1 MIRFDSIQVC
11 TALHGGRCVLI
22 GDAGAPFPPV
32 GQGVNAAMEGRSG
45 FHECAAP
52 QRAAE
57 RPVRDPTHALHRTA
71 HTHAR
76 IARTPVAT
84 SGDAVRSAAAGAT
97 VLDRLIGEHLGVAV
111 PSAEQRS
118 AVLHAV
124 TSEFTRVWQPEAIAM
139 RAIAQVGRAVLVLTG
154 PQGTHVAFTGA
165 VAWREKAPVVP
176 PEYLIVATGLVFIRL
191 GPGRR
196 QSPSGAASSA
206 S

>member
-45 FHECAAP
+45 FHECVAP
-52 QRAAE
+52 PRAAE
-57 RPVRDPTHALHRTA
+57 RPVRDPTHCTGLDWTA
-71 HTHAR
+71 PHA
-76 IARTPVAT
+76 AT
-84 SGDAVRSAAAGAT
+84 SGDAVRSPAAGAT

-124 TSEFTRVWQPEAIAM
+124 TSEFTRVWQPEATAM
-139 RAIAQVGRAVLVLTG
+139 RAIAQVGRAGLVLTG
-154 PQGTHVAFTGA
+154 HQGTLMLHSRA
-165 VAWREKAPVVP
+165 
-176 PEYLIVATGLVFIRL
+176 LL
-191 GPGRR
+191 PGGRKH
-196 QSPSGAASSA
+196 PWYP
-206 S
+206 

>member
-1 MIRFDSIQVC
+1 MNAPHRSERLSAPSVIRRTHC
-11 TALHGGRCVLI
+11 TAPH
-22 GDAGAPFPPV
+22 
-32 GQGVNAAMEGRSG
+32 
-45 FHECAAP
+45 
-52 QRAAE
+52 
-57 RPVRDPTHALHRTA
+57 TRT
-71 HTHAR
+71 AR

-139 RAIAQVGRAVLVLTG
+139 RAIAQVGRAGLVLTG

-206 S
+206 SY